1 MLNKGKKALALAMCA
16 AMMMTSVSFTGCAKK
31 STAGASSDSNARPT
45 AESVKKEGKLVTY
58 GMPGS
63 WANYQEAYDNFT
75 KQYGITHQDTDMSS
89 AEETAKFK
97 AEKNSPVADLGDIGI
112 AFTADAKKQGVLLS
126 YKNKFFSEVPSWAKD
141 PNGAWCCAYT
151 GTVSF
156 LVNKKLVKDVPTSWK
171 DLLKSEYKNTI
182 VTGDM
187 QKAAQAQMGL
197 LSAAIANGGSESKIQ
212 PGIDYFKKLKQ
223 AGNLK
228 DVDLSV
234 ATIQKGEV
242 PISFMFDFNS
252 LSDKYTAPN
261 PDDFEIVIPTDG
273 SVMSAYASVI
283 NAYAPHPNAAKAFQ
297 DYLFSDEGQTILA
310 KGYARPIRTN
320 VKLPDSVKSKMIPD
334 SEYKKV
340 SQVKNQATWDATAK
354 TIPDLWRDNV
364 MS

>member
-16 AMMMTSVSFTGCAKK
+16 AMMMTAVSFTGCAKK
-31 STAGASSDSNARPT
+31 STASTSSGSSERPT
-45 AESVKKEGKLVTY
+45 AESVKKDGKLITY
-58 GMPGS
+58 GMPGT
-63 WANYQEAYDNFT
+63 WANYTEAYSNFT

-89 AEETAKFK
+89 AEEIAKFK
-97 AEKNSPVADLGDIGI
+97 AEKDRPVGDLGDIGI
-112 AFTADAKKQGVLLS
+112 AFAPDAKKQGVLLS
-126 YKNKFFSEVPSWAKD
+126 YKNKYFNEVPSWAKD

-151 GTVSF
+151 GTISF
-156 LVNKKLVKDVPTSWK
+156 LVNKKLIKNVPTSWK
-171 DLLKSEYKNTI
+171 DLLKPEYKNCV

-197 LSAAIANGGSESKIQ
+197 LSAAIANGGSESNIQ
-212 PGIDYFKKLKQ
+212 PGIDYFKKLKK

-228 DVDLSV
+228 DVTGSV
-234 ATIQKGEV
+234 AAIQKGEV
-242 PISFMFDFNS
+242 PLQFMYDFNA

-261 PDDFEIVIPTDG
+261 PDDFVVVIPTDG

-310 KGYARPIRTN
+310 KGYARPIRTS
-320 VKLPDSVKSKMIPD
+320 VKLPESVKSKMIPD

-340 SQVKNQATWDATAK
+340 KQVKNQATWDTTAK